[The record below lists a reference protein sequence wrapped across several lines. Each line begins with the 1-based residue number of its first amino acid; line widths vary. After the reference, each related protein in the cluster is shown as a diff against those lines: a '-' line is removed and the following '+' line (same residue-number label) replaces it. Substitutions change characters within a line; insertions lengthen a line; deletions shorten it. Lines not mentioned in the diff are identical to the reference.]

1 MDNIMLNQWVEEITS
16 KILELKKEE
25 KSWDNFISGFSS
37 EAFNISRQ
45 IKMFERLIDLEK
57 KNFLKEQK
65 FEMIK

>member
-1 MDNIMLNQWVEEITS
+1 MDNIMLNQWIEEITF

-37 EAFNISRQ
+37 ESFNISRQ
-45 IKMFERLIDLEK
+45 IKMFERLIELEK

-65 FEMIK
+65 FKMIK